1 VHVNG
6 GLRLEHYSTD
16 YRSVDAALLET
27 KLSGSDNLVSGKA
40 GVVIRVRPNANLY
53 ASYGT
58 TITPPGAANF
68 TLSAAVNNQNNP
80 NVDPQESSN
89 VEVGTKIDLAG
100 GRLSLTGAVFHTIN
114 KNVIYTADAV
124 AVPPIF
130 NQDDKQQVDGVTLGA
145 TGQITPQWQVLAS
158 FGYLDTESLSQNS
171 VNNGKRLT
179 LSPEYS
185 GSLWTTYALPRRWM
199 VGGGVRGTSSVF
211 FNQANTIQAPGYG
224 AIVDGL
230 VQYTVNQHLTLRM
243 NVYNLTDKVY
253 IRNVNNNGARYN
265 PGYSRTAQVTSVIAF

>member
-1 VHVNG
+1 M
-6 GLRLEHYSTD
+6 RFEHYSTD
-16 YRSVDAALLET
+16 YRAVDATNATTADLA
-27 KLSGSDNLVSGKA
+27 GSDTLLSGKA
-40 GVVIRVRPNANLY
+40 GVVFRLRPNANVY

-68 TLSAAVNNQNNP
+68 TLSAAANNQNNP

-100 GRLSLTGAVFHTIN
+100 GRLSLNGAVFHTIN
-114 KNVIYTADAV
+114 KNVLFTVDAV

-130 NQDDKQQVDGVTLGA
+130 NQDDKQQVDGVTFGA

-158 FGYLDTESLSQNS
+158 FGYLNTESLTQNG

-179 LSPEYS
+179 LSPEFS
-185 GSLWTTYALPRRWM
+185 GSIWSTYALPKGWT
-199 VGGGVRGTSSVF
+199 VGGGIRGTSAVF
-211 FNQANTIQAPGYG
+211 FNAANTIQAPGYN
-224 AIVDGL
+224 IVDGL
-230 VQYTVNQHLTLRM
+230 VEYRLNQHLTLRM
-243 NVYNLTDKVY
+243 NIYNLTDRVY

-265 PGYSRTAQVTSVIAF
+265 PGYSRTAQVTSVIGF